1 MNPVFSKRIG
11 CLHAGVVVVVFTI
24 AFGVAAVARTWD
36 PTAAGELAGR
46 LAFVVGPLGFLASYL
61 YQRGLKLLAGAL
73 VGALWAALPIF
84 LLTTTH
90 HAVVSDAEREDLKV
104 LPDRIHHPDFGFSL
118 PNPGGTLRL
127 VPLPPAMSA
136 EFAPLGRET
145 VAWMLRNE
153 DSSQVAVVLVFKSA
167 TVIDE
172 QSFRAFAEGMRRQI
186 RSVKGGKLLEDTVQ
200 WTPGVREYRLGV
212 RVATGTYGKCTCLAA
227 PYAPAVVA
235 CVQTWAREPQGLD
248 LVREGLSFERSPS
261 R

>member
-36 PTAAGELAGR
+36 PTAAGKLAGR

-153 DSSQVAVVLVFKSA
+153 DASQVAVVLVFKSA

-200 WTPGVREYRLGV
+200 WTPRCPRVSPRGPRRDRYLWEVQVSRGSLCASWCRMRADLGMGASGARLGP
-212 RVATGTYGKCTCLAA
+212 GGS
-227 PYAPAVVA
+227 
-235 CVQTWAREPQGLD
+235 
-248 LVREGLSFERSPS
+248 LV
-261 R
+261 